1 MFWSSYNRLYP
12 DNSGAS
18 GSFSSQMTDDFG
30 GYVVVDYSDSASSSA
45 GGGGG
50 GHGGGSGGGRGRDEE
65 LLRDAYDFA
74 LKATEQ
80 DSLGEYRTAIFYYV
94 EAIQAMYNAHLA
106 NPTKNLSEKYAEYAD
121 RVKALKDIVN
131 KTAGGS
137 HVGAASV
144 QPTCRVSE
152 EAERASF
159 LIYQA
164 FQLEEEGGDEE
175 AAELYLNAA
184 ELCIKASKTSSPEQK
199 TKLNRLA
206 KQALDRAEALKKKSV
221 TSSLPSP
228 PRDKLSTKNQN
239 LPNDNPVLN
248 LPEIPNDLPSL
259 DNETPSSATGK
270 NTPKENGRGRSTS
283 GSAGSSTTS
292 GRGGGG
298 GGSGGSSGGGGGGG
312 KYTPEEIAVL
322 RKTSEINGRSYLP
335 FISQADLKERF
346 AYPVPFTDKD
356 GKLVLCT
363 KQKDRLGKWVRPS
376 DICSD
381 PKLIYAVSSFSVR
394 QTIVQDCSFLASL
407 AISANYERR
416 FKKHLLTNIIY
427 PQDRSHKP
435 IYNPCGKYMAILWI
449 NGVKRK
455 VIIDDYLP
463 VDKHGDLL
471 CSFSSNR
478 NEFWVSLLEKAYMKV
493 MGGYDFPG
501 SNSNIDLHALTGWI
515 PERVAIRMN
524 SPDFDADKV
533 FKKLYERF
541 HRGDVLATV
550 ATGMLP
556 EAEAD
561 RAGLVPTH
569 AYAML
574 DIREIQ
580 GKKLLQLKNPWSHLR
595 WKGRFSEADTK
606 NWTPELQKALNF
618 DPKNAQ
624 EFDNGVFW
632 IDLASLCNFFDVIYM
647 NWNPSLFPHT
657 YIMHGMWSAAEGP
670 KKDNINIGNNPQY
683 RLEVKGLGAMWILLT
698 RHITDKDD
706 FADNKEFITLLV
718 YKGGKKVYY
727 PNDPGPF
734 MDGTRINSP
743 HYLCKM
749 IVNDKSSSIYT
760 IIVSQFEK
768 NNTIHYTLRAY
779 GTCEFKLSKIV
790 DPYKYTKNITGEWK
804 GKTAGGCAN
813 NRETYV
819 NNPIYQVCLQ
829 DHTRGNSLLIDLKG
843 PKNYHVGFE
852 VICVS
857 SEGKGSTRFEKKMSG
872 DYRNGF
878 TILELEDIPSGV
890 YNIRPTT
897 FSPGQESPFFL
908 TISSSCPMKVVHLH

>member
-12 DNSGAS
+12 DDSGAS
-18 GSFSSQMTDDFG
+18 GSFGSQMTDDFG
-30 GYVVVDYSDSASSSA
+30 GYVVVDLNPASSS
-45 GGGGG
+45 GGGG
-50 GHGGGSGGGRGRDEE
+50 GGGSGGGRGRDEE

-131 KTAGGS
+131 KTAGSS

-144 QPTCRVSE
+144 QAKVSE

-175 AAELYLNAA
+175 AVELYLNAA

-221 TSSLPSP
+221 TNSLPSP

-239 LPNDNPVLN
+239 LPNNDPVLN
-248 LPEIPNDLPSL
+248 LPEIPDDLPSL
-259 DNETPSSATGK
+259 DNETPSSATAK

-298 GGSGGSSGGGGGGG
+298 GGSGGGGGG

-463 VDKHGDLL
+463 ADKHGDLL

-515 PERVAIRMN
+515 PERVAIRTN

-595 WKGRFSEADTK
+595 WKGRFSEADTT

-768 NNTIHYTLRAY
+768 NNSIHYTLRAY

-790 DPYKYTKNITGEWK
+790 DPYKHTKNITGEWK

-813 NRETYV
+813 NRESYI

-857 SEGKGSTRFEKKMSG
+857 SEGKGGTRFEKKMSG

-908 TISSSCPMKVVHLH
+908 TISSSCSMKVVHLQ